1 MAAVPSDP
9 YAFDED
15 DVPKEEGRRRRF
27 TEFEC
32 PTCDAVNPCDDGLG
46 DGDDVICCYC
56 GLEFSAVVTEDG
68 RLKLREG

>member
-1 MAAVPSDP
+1 MVPIDP
-9 YAFDED
+9 YAFEED
-15 DVPKEEGRRRRF
+15 DAPKEVGRRRF

-32 PTCDAVNPCDDGLG
+32 PACDATNPCDDGLG

-56 GLEFSAVVTEDG
+56 GLEFRAAVTDG